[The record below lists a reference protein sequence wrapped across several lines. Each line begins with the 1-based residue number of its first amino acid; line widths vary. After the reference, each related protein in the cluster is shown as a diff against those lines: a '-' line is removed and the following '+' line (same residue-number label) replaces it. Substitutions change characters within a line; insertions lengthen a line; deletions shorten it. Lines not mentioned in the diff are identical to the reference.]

1 MQSNIQA
8 DMDKAGNKVKK
19 PVDDMKNQV
28 AVNVTPRRA
37 KIVQAYEKFLENKK
51 DEA

>member
-28 AVNVTPRRA
+28 KVNVTPRKQ
-37 KIVQAYEKFLENKK
+37 KIVEAYEKYLENKK
-51 DEA
+51 DEV